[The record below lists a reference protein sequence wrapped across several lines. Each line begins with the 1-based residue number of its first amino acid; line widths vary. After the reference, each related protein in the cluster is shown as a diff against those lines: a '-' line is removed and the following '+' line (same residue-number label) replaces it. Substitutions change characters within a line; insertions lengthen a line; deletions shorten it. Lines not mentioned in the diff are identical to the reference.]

1 MVEAASYKTPN
12 QLQHITYKD
21 KAAPPKD
28 WSQFVLDPIPM
39 QQLYDKL
46 FKQMDQEALTAAANI
61 RSFLDLPELLPPP
74 KKEPDIDPV
83 RFQRL
88 DHFFVRR
95 QWLSSVLSLKL

>member
-12 QLQHITYKD
+12 QLHHITYKD

-46 FKQMDQEALTAAANI
+46 FRQMDQEALVSAANI
-61 RSFLDLPELLPPP
+61 RSFLIFQNYCLPPR
-74 KKEPDIDPV
+74 K
-83 RFQRL
+83 
-88 DHFFVRR
+88 
-95 QWLSSVLSLKL
+95 SLILTRSDSKDWTTSLLENSG